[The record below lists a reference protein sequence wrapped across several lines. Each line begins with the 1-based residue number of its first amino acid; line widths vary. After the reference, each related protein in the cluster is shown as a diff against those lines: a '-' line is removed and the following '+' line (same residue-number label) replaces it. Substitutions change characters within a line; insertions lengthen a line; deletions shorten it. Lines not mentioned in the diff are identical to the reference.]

1 MVDDPTPGTIGA
13 ELPLSSI
20 DPEQSSGVG
29 DMTPE
34 RFRLAGHA
42 AVDVMADYL
51 AAVRDFPV
59 LPPVEPGSL
68 RGLFPASPPA
78 APQPVAALL
87 DDVVGLIE
95 PNTTHW
101 QHPGFLAYFSTTA
114 SGPGI
119 LAEMLVA
126 ALGANAMLWRTSPVA
141 TELEEVVVDWFRQA
155 FGLPEAFSGLLTDTA
170 STSSLIALG
179 AAREAAGLDAAARGI
194 AGRSDVPRLRVYAS
208 TEAHSSIDKA
218 CMTLGLG
225 REGLRRVATDDDL
238 RMDVAALSAAIAE
251 DRAAGI
257 LPIAVVATLGTT
269 SSTSIDP
276 CPEIAVVAEREGLW
290 LHVDAAYGGAV
301 AVCPARRPLLAG
313 WERADSIVVNPHK
326 WLFTPLDVSLLLTRR
341 MPALR
346 DAFSLVPE
354 YLRTLDRESPVH
366 DYSEYTP
373 TLGRRFRA
381 LKSWFVIR
389 YFGLDGLRRRI
400 DAHCAWAS
408 ELAAWADADAD
419 FERLAPV
426 SFGTV
431 CLRYRPRTL
440 AGGEGDDEVERRLD
454 ALNER
459 LLNAVNATGEIFL
472 SHTRLR
478 GRFAIRVAIGSLHT
492 ERRDIERAWALLRN
506 EATRLDP

>member
-238 RMDVAALSAAIAE
+238 RICL
-251 DRAAGI
+251 
-257 LPIAVVATLGTT
+257 LYT
-269 SSTSIDP
+269 S
-276 CPEIAVVAEREGLW
+276 
-290 LHVDAAYGGAV
+290 DAA
-301 AVCPARRPLLAG
+301 
-313 WERADSIVVNPHK
+313 
-326 WLFTPLDVSLLLTRR
+326 
-341 MPALR
+341 
-346 DAFSLVPE
+346 
-354 YLRTLDRESPVH
+354 
-366 DYSEYTP
+366 
-373 TLGRRFRA
+373 
-381 LKSWFVIR
+381 
-389 YFGLDGLRRRI
+389 
-400 DAHCAWAS
+400 
-408 ELAAWADADAD
+408 
-419 FERLAPV
+419 
-426 SFGTV
+426 
-431 CLRYRPRTL
+431 
-440 AGGEGDDEVERRLD
+440 DE
-454 ALNER
+454 
-459 LLNAVNATGEIFL
+459 
-472 SHTRLR
+472 
-478 GRFAIRVAIGSLHT
+478 
-492 ERRDIERAWALLRN
+492 
-506 EATRLDP
+506 